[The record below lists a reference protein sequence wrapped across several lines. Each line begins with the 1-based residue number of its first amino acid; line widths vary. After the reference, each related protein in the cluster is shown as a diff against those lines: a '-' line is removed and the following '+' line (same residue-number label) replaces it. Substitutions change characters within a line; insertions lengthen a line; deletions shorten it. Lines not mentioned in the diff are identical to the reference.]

1 MNIEFRIKNKWG
13 NDLKYPVS
21 QDAHMICELTNAKT
35 ITDNV
40 ISIVQRHQPE
50 STFKQ
55 VL

>member
-1 MNIEFRIKNKWG
+1 MNIEYRMKNVYG
-13 NDLKYPVS
+13 ADLKYPVS